1 MKILRYINLL
11 VCLCLLSLCA
21 KSSVRYRTEELK
33 RLSEALQ
40 VQADSIQEGAN
51 IIYVGNRLV
60 RIQKNDGMVS
70 FMGYVLFPDEMK
82 VMAHTPILNF
92 LERYFLQLDYPQ
104 IDRPQ
109 NKMLREDRVKF
120 EVGSPAMVATLQK
133 DCAFSYSYEHN
144 RYVATWSRE
153 GQPILSVSFPANHE
167 LISGENKIESEQ
179 FVETDI
185 RVSQLSPLK
194 PVNKDLLTSTLQK
207 NYFIKPGN
215 TYLNKLL
222 TSDLY
227 YQQNDSAF
235 SLIINELHPLES
247 AANMMLSPDN
257 QSSFNLKVKQV
268 MYGYKKKFFDVP
280 LRNWIAYCLNNGCEL
295 YFGVESFEKEMIRAS
310 VFAVNIAENY
320 NHILFVN
327 IPLKVIGQGSGDIEA
342 QLETYIPMHN
352 VANLFAPYKKNNN
365 KQPKIYE

>member
-1 MKILRYINLL
+1 MLILRYINLL
-11 VCLCLLSLCA
+11 ICLCLLSLCA

-33 RLSEALQ
+33 RLYEILQ
-40 VQADSIQEGAN
+40 VHTDSIHEGVN
-51 IIYVGNRLV
+51 TISVGNRLV
-60 RIQKNDGMVS
+60 NIRIDDGMVS
-70 FMGYVLFPDEMK
+70 FIGYVLFPGEMK
-82 VMAHTPILNF
+82 AVVHTPILDF

-104 IDRPQ
+104 VDRSP

-120 EVGSPAMVATLQK
+120 EIGSPELVATLNA
-133 DCAFSYSYEHN
+133 DCTFSYGYELN

-185 RVSQLSPLK
+185 RVSQLGPLK

-207 NYFIKPGN
+207 NYFVKLGS

-227 YQQNDSAF
+227 YQQNDSIF
-235 SLIINELHPLES
+235 SLIINESHPLES
-247 AANMMLSPDN
+247 AANMMLSSDN
-257 QSSFNLKVKQV
+257 TLSFNLKIKQV
-268 MYGYKKKFFDVP
+268 MYGYKKKYFDAP
-280 LRNWIAYCLNNGCEL
+280 LRNWIAYCQNNGCEL

-310 VFAVNIAENY
+310 VIAVNIAENY

-342 QLETYIPMHN
+342 QLETFIPMHN
-352 VANLFAPYKKNNN
+352 VANLFAKYKKNNN
-365 KQPKIYE
+365 KQPKLYE